1 MAPAG
6 MGTNVAGAWDKAAKL
21 LQESSTMQPH
31 SVVANTALR
40 TVQDLT
46 DRLEQLPSQPKA
58 VWKKLVQQLKV
69 GARHA
74 TSTTFLSALQ
84 YTAGRP

>member
-1 MAPAG
+1 MLNLTSAG

-21 LQESSTMQPH
+21 LQESSTMQPG

-40 TVQDLT
+40 CVQDLT
-46 DRLEQLPSQPKA
+46 DRLEQLPTQPKA

-69 GARHA
+69 RQD
-74 TSTTFLSALQ
+74 TPLQ
-84 YTAGRP
+84 PH